1 MGQTWHGTTT
11 NQHPEASKAFTLIS
25 LGDSFELSAI
35 FLLNNLKQ
43 NPLLNQNLGS
53 RHWFPYVPGS
63 GLPWHHLE
71 AYGKVFG
78 LNGNHR
84 TMIQYK
90 VSRKIA
96 NNVSSLLVTSD
107 VETGRSRVPGYPR
120 LHSNFK
126 ASLVMRG
133 PISIDP
139 KPNQQQQEICRG
151 PAGRYGCS
159 SLLLAFLAHFKILAA
174 F

>member
-1 MGQTWHGTTT
+1 
-11 NQHPEASKAFTLIS
+11 
-25 LGDSFELSAI
+25 
-35 FLLNNLKQ
+35 
-43 NPLLNQNLGS
+43 
-53 RHWFPYVPGS
+53 
-63 GLPWHHLE
+63 
-71 AYGKVFG
+71 
-78 LNGNHR
+78 
-84 TMIQYK
+84 MIQYK

-126 ASLVMRG
+126 ASLAMRG

-139 KPNQQQQEICRG
+139 KPKQQQQEICRG
-151 PAGRYGCS
+151 PAGRCRCS
-159 SLLLAFLAHFKILAA
+159 SLPLAFLAHFKILAA